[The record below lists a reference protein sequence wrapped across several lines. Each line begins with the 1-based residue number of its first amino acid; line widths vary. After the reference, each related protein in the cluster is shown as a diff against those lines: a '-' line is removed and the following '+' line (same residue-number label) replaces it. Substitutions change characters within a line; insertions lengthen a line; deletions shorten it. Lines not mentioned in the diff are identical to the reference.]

1 MSNDHKSLYLKY
13 AIAESNRLDDIFHKK
28 YIMYGGSEALHPSS
42 NKDYKSLYLKY
53 KNKYL
58 ALRNQIGGWRECL
71 TCHTRNNN
79 TTDECQRCHEKT
91 FGPIQAD
98 EQHLK
103 ISVQNMSGDVLKV
116 TLPMNATCTNLK
128 AAIHNAWRHKP
139 NSCDCAGCELV
150 PERQRLAIMP
160 NSEKDDDEK
169 EQTGPVILENRR
181 TLVSYGL
188 VSGMT
193 VHIFV
198 APPLWEDFVDD
209 LVSGDY
215 YLDSLENKYGGEN
228 FCVARWRAAYA
239 HSQKNPD
246 DPKWQC
252 VRAMCL
258 AQGLGGIVQ
267 NQEEAVTWWQRAAA
281 QDYGF
286 ALDQLGYHYLHGAGI
301 PKDETHA
308 VQLFQRA
315 VDLGYGH
322 ALTQLGHC
330 YMNGLGVA
338 KNVARGLE
346 MQQRAQREF
355 SMS

>member
-1 MSNDHKSLYLKY
+1 MY
-13 AIAESNRLDDIFHKK
+13 ANAESI
-28 YIMYGGSEALHPSS
+28 EPSLE
-42 NKDYKSLYLKY
+42 KDFKSLYLKY

-58 ALRNQIGGWRECL
+58 ALKNQSGGWRECL
-71 TCHTRNNN
+71 KCHTRNSN
-79 TTDECQRCHEKT
+79 TTDKCQRCNGKT

-98 EQHLK
+98 ESLLK
-103 ISVQNMSGDVLKV
+103 ISVQNMAGDVLKV
-116 TLPMNATCTNLK
+116 TLPLNATCANLK

-160 NSEKDDDEK
+160 NPDEDDEK
-169 EQTGPVILENRR
+169 EQDGPVILENRR

-188 VSGMT
+188 TSGMT
-193 VHIFV
+193 VHLFV

-209 LVSGDY
+209 LVTGDY
-215 YLDSLENKYGGEN
+215 FLDTLENKYGGEI
-228 FCVARWRAAYA
+228 FCSERWKAAYA

-246 DPKWQC
+246 DPKWQS

-258 AQGLGGIVQ
+258 ANGFGGVVK
-267 NQEEAVTWWQRAAA
+267 NDTEAVTWWQRAAA

-286 ALDQLGYHYLHGAGI
+286 ALDQLGFHYLQGAGV
-301 PKDETHA
+301 PKDEARA

-330 YMNGLGVA
+330 YKNGLGVT
-338 KNVARGLE
+338 KDVARGVE
-346 MQQRAQREF
+346 MQRRSREEF
-355 SMS
+355 PMS

>member
-1 MSNDHKSLYLKY
+1 MSNDYKSLYLKHVGSE
-13 AIAESNRLDDIFHKK
+13 ATNLDDIFHKK
-28 YIMYGGSEALHPSS
+28 YII
-42 NKDYKSLYLKY
+42 YKQ
-53 KNKYL
+53 KYL
-58 ALRNQIGGWRECL
+58 ALKNQLGGWRECL

-79 TTDECQRCHEKT
+79 TTDKCQSCHQKT

-103 ISVQNMSGDVLKV
+103 IYVKNMAGDVLKV
-116 TLPMNATCTNLK
+116 TLPMNATCANLK

-160 NSEKDDDEK
+160 NSEEEDDE
-169 EQTGPVILENRR
+169 TGPVILENRR

-215 YLDSLENKYGGEN
+215 FLDSLENKYGGEI

-252 VRAMCL
+252 VRAQCL
-258 AQGLGGIVQ
+258 AQGLGDIVQ
-267 NQEEAVTWWQRAAA
+267 NQMEAVTWWQRAAA

-286 ALDQLGYHYLHGAGI
+286 ALDQLGFHYLHGVGV
-301 PKDETHA
+301 PKDEVRA

-330 YMNGLGVA
+330 YINGLGVA
-338 KNVARGLE
+338 KDVARGLE

-355 SMS
+355 PMS